1 MINYYLETY
10 KNWRKEKPIQNDYK
24 LRLWIAILMLL
35 IPSIIMLGNLLVI
48 SIYELYNKHEICTP
62 WKIGTAISVGVYALF
77 VTIASLYDNR
87 WRSNSRFLNYSNRIE
102 KLFLLKNMLETEY
115 KFNNNLQYSTVIK
128 KIIDE
133 KHNIENSSNSWLNK
147 WKKIFFSL
155 FIVIFVALTPATI
168 TGLMNNYGK
177 KENELINRM
186 EFLDKFAVIIF
197 MSLFLFLITI
207 VIGIFFGFLYY
218 SIGKKQIRILEDFE
232 EDMRLLIEID
242 DGLHPLATEIKKGM
256 CRKRN
261 ENDEKYK
268 IHAKESREEIDNIKL
283 PNNN

>member
-10 KNWRKEKPIQNDYK
+10 KKWRKEKPTQSDYK
-24 LRLWIAILMLL
+24 LRLWLAILMLL

-62 WKIGTAISVGVYALF
+62 WKIGTAISIGVYGLF

-155 FIVIFVALTPATI
+155 FIVIFVALAPATI

-177 KENELINRM
+177 KENEIINRM
-186 EFLDKFAVIIF
+186 EFLDQFAFIIIIF
-197 MSLFLFLITI
+197 LFVFFVAI
-207 VIGIFFGFLYY
+207 VVGIFMGFLY
-218 SIGKKQIRILEDFE
+218 SAMGKKEIRFLDDFE
-232 EDMRLLIEID
+232 EDMRLLIEIEN
-242 DGLHPLATEIKKGM
+242 GIHPIASEMIKNNDKKM
-256 CRKRN
+256 HEN
-261 ENDEKYK
+261 EEKYR
-268 IHAKESREEIDNIKL
+268 AYANESRAEIDNIEL
-283 PNNN
+283 PNKI